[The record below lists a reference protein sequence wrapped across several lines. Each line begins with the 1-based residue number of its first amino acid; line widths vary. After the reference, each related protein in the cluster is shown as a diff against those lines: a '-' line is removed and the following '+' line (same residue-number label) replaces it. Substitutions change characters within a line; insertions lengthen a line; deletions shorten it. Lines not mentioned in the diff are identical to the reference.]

1 MRLLLYHEFILSEF
15 CFRLSKSLYVAHL
28 FKDRVINRTAF
39 KKNVERKMDG
49 FHEGKVNEV
58 M

>member
-1 MRLLLYHEFILSEF
+1 MNLFSSNSVSDF
-15 CFRLSKSLYVAHL
+15 QKSLYVAHL

-39 KKNVERKMDG
+39 KKNVEKKMDG

>member
-15 CFRLSKSLYVAHL
+15 CFRLSKSLYVARL